1 MDIFD
6 QAQELER
13 LDREAAL
20 QRARSR
26 VQTGGPEWIDGVA
39 CCRSWQRSA
48 RRSRLVHEPL
58 PALGGQAAFVVSS
71 SAVVWF
77 AYTQE
82 R

>member
-39 CCRSWQRSA
+39 CCRECGEAIPAQR
-48 RRSRLVHEPL
+48 L
-58 PALGGQAAFVVSS
+58 AAIPGVGMCRNC
-71 SAVVWF
+71 
-77 AYTQE
+77 QE
-82 R
+82 ELEKERA